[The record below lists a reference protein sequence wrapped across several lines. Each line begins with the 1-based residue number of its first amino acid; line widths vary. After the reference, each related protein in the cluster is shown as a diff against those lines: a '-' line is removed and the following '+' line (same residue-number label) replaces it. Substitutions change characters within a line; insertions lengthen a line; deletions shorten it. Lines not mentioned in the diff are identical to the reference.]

1 MIRILLAL
9 SLVACSGN
17 TASIGDAFDTPSAN
31 NAKASKTPTTQ
42 ASPQSDENDDVGATS
57 EVDTD
62 AGTPEV
68 EADAGSDPAPEN
80 DAGSTPP
87 PPPPPPPP
95 PSEPTD
101 CPEIHNEFCRLD
113 VYPKVYNYGY
123 PKTCVSKYIRYYCA
137 EVTYLGTPMYCCR

>member
-1 MIRILLAL
+1 MTRILTIALTVTLA
-9 SLVACSGN
+9 ACAGN
-17 TASIGDAFDTPSAN
+17 TASIGDAFDTPPQTPPSASRTS
-31 NAKASKTPTTQ
+31 KAPETQ
-42 ASPQSDENDDVGATS
+42 ATPQSDTTPPPNDAS
-57 EVDTD
+57 
-62 AGTPEV
+62 TPPET
-68 EADAGSDPAPEN
+68 DAGSDPPSELPEA
-80 DAGSTPP
+80 DASI